1 MAKYD
6 PLKLH
11 LAGLQDFEWTAGF
24 DEIER
29 ILGSAL
35 PASATAHR
43 TWWANSGGLLV
54 HQQAWLTAGWRV
66 RQVDISRRNV
76 TFQRTRLGAAI
87 MRHAPESNSRS
98 RTGAHSGSA
107 LVSRSEAA
115 SQAGRAAVLPAAMRK
130 ALETSRKPLNL
141 SARIDWSEIG
151 PGRRDGAGWQL
162 PDAGQVPALCRF
174 HIFSGDGH
182 RVLVVITRD
191 LDALLRAV
199 EAGEEDGGGTARV
212 REVAAAMAG
221 ADHVVVDAA
230 TPGQAWILVDGRG
243 HKADLGDD
251 GERWLVAWAA
261 DVGNRQAG
269 LESVLIAS

>member
-11 LAGLQDFEWTAGF
+11 LARLPEFEWTASF
-24 DEIER
+24 DEIEG
-29 ILGSAL
+29 ILGLAL
-35 PASATAHR
+35 PASATTHR

-54 HQQAWLTAGWRV
+54 HQEAWLTAGWRV
-66 RQVDISRRNV
+66 RQVDISRRHV
-76 TFQRTRLGAAI
+76 TFQRVRLGGAI
-87 MRHAPESNSRS
+87 T
-98 RTGAHSGSA
+98 RT
-107 LVSRSEAA
+107 A
-115 SQAGRAAVLPAAMRK
+115 SQAKPENASAAARPETMPAAMRK

-151 PGRRDGAGWQL
+151 PGRRNDDGWQL
-162 PDAGQVPALCRF
+162 PSAGHVPALCRF

-191 LDALLRAV
+191 LDGLLRAV
-199 EAGEEDGGGTARV
+199 EAGEAPGKETPARV
-212 REVAAAMAG
+212 REVAAAMAN

-261 DVGNRQAG
+261 AVGNRQAG

>member
-11 LAGLQDFEWTAGF
+11 LARISEIEWTASF
-24 DEIER
+24 DEIEM
-29 ILGSAL
+29 ILGSTL
-35 PASATAHR
+35 PASASTHR

-54 HQQAWLTAGWRV
+54 HQEAWLKAGWRV
-66 RQVDISRRNV
+66 QKVDLSRRNV
-76 TFQRTRLGAAI
+76 TFRRSRVGAAVA
-87 MRHAPESNSRS
+87 RAPSSPS
-98 RTGAHSGSA
+98 
-107 LVSRSEAA
+107 SEPAA
-115 SQAGRAAVLPAAMRK
+115 AAQAAGLPAPFRK

-151 PGRRDGAGWQL
+151 PARREGARWHM
-162 PDAGQVPALCRF
+162 PDAGRVPALCRF
-174 HIFSGDGH
+174 HVFSGKDH

-191 LDALLRAV
+191 LKGFLQAV
-199 EAGEEDGGGTARV
+199 ETGKGRTGDAERARDVAG
-212 REVAAAMAG
+212 AMAG

-261 DVGNRQAG
+261 AVANRQAG
-269 LESVLIAS
+269 LESQLIAS

>member
-11 LAGLQDFEWTAGF
+11 LAQLPDFEWTASF

-29 ILGSAL
+29 ILGGSL
-35 PASATAHR
+35 PASAATHR

-54 HQQAWLTAGWRV
+54 HQEAWLTAGWRV
-66 RQVDISRRNV
+66 RQVDISRRHV
-76 TFQRTRLGAAI
+76 TFQRARI
-87 MRHAPESNSRS
+87 
-98 RTGAHSGSA
+98 GSA
-107 LVSRSEAA
+107 LA
-115 SQAGRAAVLPAAMRK
+115 RAAAQPAPAKVGARPENGLPAQLRK

-151 PGRRDGAGWQL
+151 SGRRNGTGWHL
-162 PDAGQVPALCRF
+162 PEAGQVPALCRF
-174 HIFSGDGH
+174 HIFSGDDH
-182 RVLVVITRD
+182 RVVVAITRD
-191 LDALLRAV
+191 LDGFLRAV
-199 EAGEEDGGGTARV
+199 EAGRSNGGDTARA
-212 REVAAAMAG
+212 REVADAMAE

-261 DVGNRQAG
+261 AVGNRQAG

>member
-11 LAGLQDFEWTAGF
+11 LARLPDFEWTAGF

-29 ILGSAL
+29 ILGTAL

-54 HQQAWLTAGWRV
+54 HQEAWLTAGWRV
-66 RQVDISRRNV
+66 RQVDISRRHV
-76 TFQRTRLGAAI
+76 TFQRVRLGAAVV
-87 MRHAPESNSRS
+87 RPATDEDAVAGSHPKTAP
-98 RTGAHSGSA
+98 GAA
-107 LVSRSEAA
+107 
-115 SQAGRAAVLPAAMRK
+115 RAEGLPAALRK

-151 PGRRDGAGWQL
+151 TGRRNGDGWQL
-162 PDAGQVPALCRF
+162 PGAGRVPALCRF

-191 LDALLRAV
+191 LDGLLRAV
-199 EAGEEDGGGTARV
+199 EAGDGTGADTARA
-212 REVAAAMAG
+212 REVAGAMAD

-230 TPGQAWILVDGRG
+230 TSGQAWILVDGRG

-269 LESVLIAS
+269 LESVLLAS

>member
-11 LAGLQDFEWTAGF
+11 LAQLPDFEWTAGF

-29 ILGSAL
+29 ILGGAL

-54 HQQAWLTAGWRV
+54 HQEAWLTAGWRV
-66 RQVDISRRNV
+66 RQVDISRRQV
-76 TFQRTRLGAAI
+76 TFQRARLGAAL
-87 MRHAPESNSRS
+87 ARS
-98 RTGAHSGSA
+98 GERSGKDKQPTPA
-107 LVSRSEAA
+107 
-115 SQAGRAAVLPAAMRK
+115 RANGGLPASLRK

-151 PGRRDGAGWQL
+151 SARRNGSGWHLPEAGH
-162 PDAGQVPALCRF
+162 VPALCRF
-174 HIFSGDGH
+174 HIFNGDDH

-191 LDALLRAV
+191 LDAFLRAA
-199 EAGEEDGGGTARV
+199 EAGGKAAAKVEQAS
-212 REVAAAMAG
+212 EVAEAMAS

-251 GERWLVAWAA
+251 GERWFVAWAA
-261 DVGNRQAG
+261 AVGNRQTG
-269 LESVLIAS
+269 LEAELIAS